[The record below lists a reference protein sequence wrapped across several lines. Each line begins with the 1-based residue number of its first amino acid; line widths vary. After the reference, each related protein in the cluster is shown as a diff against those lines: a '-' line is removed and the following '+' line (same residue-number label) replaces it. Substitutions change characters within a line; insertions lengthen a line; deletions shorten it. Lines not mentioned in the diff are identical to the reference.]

1 VSLDCLATTIAIAA
15 GFEYGFPL
23 NVARNGF
30 THAVVVRDFQYR
42 LFLHFSS
49 SLISFW
55 LFIVFVGFRPN
66 RRMVTVSSKVT
77 SATKRNYFEKISQAS
92 NVLETVKKL
101 LVIMFAQATCFVLM
115 AVIIRMIGVTS
126 LVNELALLGLGLVAG
141 TIIGTKLAK

>member
-1 VSLDCLATTIAIAA
+1 
-15 GFEYGFPL
+15 
-23 NVARNGF
+23 
-30 THAVVVRDFQYR
+30 
-42 LFLHFSS
+42 
-49 SLISFW
+49 
-55 LFIVFVGFRPN
+55 
-66 RRMVTVSSKVT
+66 MVTVSSKVT